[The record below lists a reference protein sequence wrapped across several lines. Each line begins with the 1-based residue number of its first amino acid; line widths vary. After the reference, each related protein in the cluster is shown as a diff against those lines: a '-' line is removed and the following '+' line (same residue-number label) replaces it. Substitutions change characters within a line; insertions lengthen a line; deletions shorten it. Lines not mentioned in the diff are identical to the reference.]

1 MSNEEIVE
9 VIRKQL
15 EDHEKR
21 ISELEALLQSKP
33 EPVMKKL
40 SIREFLISKKPGNDV
55 QKTLTI
61 GYYLE
66 KHEDLSSFNV
76 RDLEDGFRS
85 AREPVPENISDKVN
99 KNIRKGHLMEAEQK
113 KDNKMAWVLTNSGV
127 EYVESGFQVKK

>member
-1 MSNEEIVE
+1 MSNEQIIDTVK
-9 VIRKQL
+9 RQL

-40 SIREFLISKKPGNDV
+40 SIKEFLLSKKPGNDV

-61 GYYLE
+61 GYHIE
-66 KHEDLSSFNV
+66 KYEGFPSFNI

-85 AREPVPENISDKVN
+85 AKEPVPENINDKVN
-99 KNIRKGHLMEAEQK
+99 MNIRKGHMMEAKEE
-113 KDNKMAWVLTNSGV
+113 KDNITAWVVTNSGE
-127 EYVESGFQVKK
+127 EYVESGFQRKK